1 MTKIDQREAYADIG
15 AAADARAAR
24 HARIACEVIQRDPE
38 GPLVAVVHAL
48 LAVEARLEELTY
60 HVAQTR

>member
-1 MTKIDQREAYADIG
+1 MTIDQREEAYAGVG
-15 AAADARAAR
+15 AEANERAAR

-48 LAVEARLEELTY
+48 LAVEARVDELTY